1 MAWLESKT
9 VFVSTSLFCLPVLA
23 LCAVLCLP
31 LVILATVSLYISAW
45 AIHIG
50 QHASNTSSWKHLIH
64 QLPTRP
70 LSIIDINLN
79 ASRLILA
86 WITLIPSL
94 IIYVKWRYWTV
105 GRGRFSHII
114 KRNLVYSNDDQST
127 CKLDMY
133 YPDVNVTTTS
143 IADGSTTTST
153 PIILFLHGH
162 EDPRLPNHRIFYT
175 PYANTLR
182 ELGYIVA
189 VLDYRPNNHHAHQD
203 IKEAIRWVY
212 RHVCA
217 SSYETEMIYVM
228 GHGTGAKLAFEVVLE
243 DIFNKAKCHNL
254 PSSSQGSDM
263 SNEKH
268 DPSADGYDY
277 DDEEEASTDFLP
289 GIEGLLLFAGV
300 YQDEALRLVKKH
312 HELFETSC
320 DLIDFFPRIL
330 FVHGDKDSIV
340 SPDESV
346 DMYNMLGEV
355 LPADR
360 RVQVDVRMRLYKK
373 LDHTRCI
380 TALIPRMASLPD
392 KMQKTLTKDIQEFI
406 DLPSDVAV

>member
-50 QHASNTSSWKHLIH
+50 QHASHTPSWKHLIQ

-70 LSIIDINLN
+70 LTVVDINLN
-79 ASRLILA
+79 ALRLILA

-94 IIYVKWRYWTV
+94 VIYVKWRYWTV

-114 KRNLVYSNDDQST
+114 QRNLVYSNNDQST

-133 YPDVNVTTTS
+133 YPDIHVTSTS
-143 IADGSTTTST
+143 IAEGSTSTT
-153 PIILFLHGH
+153 PIIVFLHGH

-189 VLDYRPNNHHAHQD
+189 VLDYRPNSDAYQD

-228 GHGTGAKLAFEVVLE
+228 GHGTGAKLAFQVVLE
-243 DIFNKAKCHNL
+243 DIFNKAKCHSL
-254 PSSSQGSDM
+254 PSSSQSSDM

-268 DPSADGYDY
+268 DPSAD
-277 DDEEEASTDFLP
+277 EVSSTDFLP
-289 GIEGLLLFAGV
+289 GIEGLLLFAGI
-300 YQDEALRLVKKH
+300 YQDEALQLVKKH

-330 FVHGDKDSIV
+330 FVHGDKDTIV

-380 TALIPRMASLPD
+380 TALVPRMASLPD

>member
-50 QHASNTSSWKHLIH
+50 QHVSNTSSWKHLIH

-70 LSIIDINLN
+70 LAIIDINLT
-79 ASRLILA
+79 AFRLILA

-94 IIYVKWRYWTV
+94 LKCVKWRYWTMD
-105 GRGRFSHII
+105 RDQFSHII

-133 YPDVNVTTTS
+133 YPDMTTT
-143 IADGSTTTST
+143 ADGSTST
-153 PIILFLHGH
+153 PIVIFLHGH
-162 EDPRLPNHRIFYT
+162 EDPRLPNHRFFYT

-189 VLDYRPNNHHAHQD
+189 VLDYRPNNYAHQD
-203 IKEAIRWVY
+203 IKESIRWVY
-212 RHVCA
+212 RHICA
-217 SSYETEMIYVM
+217 SSSYESEMIYVM
-228 GHGTGAKLAFEVVLE
+228 GHGTGAKLAFQVVLE
-243 DIFNKAKCHNL
+243 DIFNKVKCHNL
-254 PSSSQGSDM
+254 PYSSQASDM

-268 DPSADGYDY
+268 DPSADEVANDY
-277 DDEEEASTDFLP
+277 LP
-289 GIEGLLLFAGV
+289 NIEGLLLFAGM

-330 FVHGDKDSIV
+330 FVHGDNDTMV

-346 DMYNMLGEV
+346 DMYNMLGQV
-355 LPADR
+355 LPEER
-360 RVQVDVRMRLYKK
+360 RALVDVQMRLYKK

-380 TALIPRMASLPD
+380 TALVPRMASFPD
-392 KMQKTLTKDIQEFI
+392 KMQKTLIKDIQEFI